1 MGEAVEVSAP
11 RAGPAAGFRIRTL
24 GMCHFIYDAA
34 FDAASRFA
42 ADEFLFLYDLHRI
55 LSVEK
60 PIIIAEF
67 HPSALRYDVAMDER
81 DFYTERPE
89 SKLAE
94 YSCPRCKRSNQYQ
107 VRWVRRTKKDRL
119 PPRADE
125 RDRALYA
132 KLRDYLVRVDD
143 DVTCKTC
150 QKRFEIPSHQTMV
163 FLDEHSSKTPQG
175 NEDDDNR
182 GNR

>member
-1 MGEAVEVSAP
+1 MGEAVQVSAP
-11 RAGPAAGFRIRTL
+11 RAGPAAGFRIFTL
-24 GMCHFIYDAA
+24 GMSYFIYDAA
-34 FDAASRFA
+34 FDATSRFA
-42 ADEFLFLYDLHRI
+42 ADKFFFLYDLHRI

-60 PIIIAEF
+60 PFIIAEF
-67 HPSALRYDVAMDER
+67 RSRSLRYDVVMDER

-89 SKLAE
+89 SKLAD
-94 YSCPRCKRSNQYQ
+94 YTCPRCKRSNQYQ

-163 FLDEHSSKTPQG
+163 FLDEHSSKSPQG